1 MSFVGLH
8 IHSDYSLLD
17 GASQLQQLAERAVE
31 LGMPAIALTDHGV
44 MYGAIELIKV
54 CRNKNIKPI
63 IGNEMYVVNGDIEV
77 KVRGRRKYHQV
88 VLAKN
93 TQGYKNLVKLTTIS
107 HLKGMP
113 ERGIFAR
120 PCINK
125 ELLKQYSEGLI
136 VTSACLGGEVPQM
149 ILQNKLDTA
158 REVAKWYKEVF
169 GEDYYIE
176 IQDHGSQED
185 RMVNV
190 EIVKIAREFKI
201 QIIATNDSHYISCND
216 VEAHDALLC
225 INTNKL
231 IEEEKRM
238 RYSGTEYIKSAE
250 EMAQL
255 FRDHLDDETIK
266 EAIETTLEVA
276 NKVSRYELTGEA
288 RIPTIPIPPEHTA
301 DTYVEEISWLGLLER
316 LKARTRNE
324 LPPVYKQ
331 RLEYEL
337 KMIQQMGFS
346 EYFLVVWDYMKY
358 ARDNNIPVGPG
369 RGSAAGSLVAYVL
382 NITNIDP
389 VHHGLLFERFL
400 NPERK
405 SMPDIDSD
413 FCIERRDD
421 MIKYVTEKYGTDRV
435 AQIITFNRMTSKAVL
450 KDVARVLGIPYKKAD
465 EMAKMIPVSRG
476 KPEKLKV
483 MISNGTPAQEFKD
496 NYENTIC
503 INAETGTEVPVR
515 QWIDMAIR
523 IEGTNKTYGVHAAGV
538 VISSIPL
545 DEIVPLQ
552 KNNEG
557 AVITQYFME
566 DLEFLGL
573 LKMDFLGLKN
583 LTTLQ
588 KTVDYVKQT
597 QDITIDAEA
606 LPSDI
611 ERRAQET
618 FIRNHKLPGDV
629 AKTYQ
634 LLEKGDLEGIF
645 QLESSGMLDVVKK
658 IKPSSLDDI
667 SSILAL
673 YRPGPLDAGLIP
685 QFIDRKHGREVVKY
699 DHPLL
704 EPILK
709 ETYGTLCF
717 QEQIMRMAQDLAGYS
732 LGQADLLRRAMGKK
746 KADEMQK
753 QKETFIDGAT
763 KNGVTQRIAEELFG
777 QMLQFAEYCFN
788 KSHSMAYAYITYQTA
803 YLKANFPVEYMAAL
817 LTANRGDQE
826 KVQRYIANCLK
837 LKIDVEPPDINGSE
851 LTFTPLPMEMTK
863 AEKHKILFGISAVKN
878 VGEMAIE
885 TILVARKEGGNF
897 KSLAD
902 LCDRVNL
909 HSVNRRALE
918 ALIHCGA
925 FDKIAPNR
933 QQLVNDLEGVMK
945 WAQDRKKDRETGQ
958 GNLFDLLGG
967 NSFAKSANTYDS
979 APKSKTVKDFDTQEK
994 LRLEKELLGFYV
1006 SEHPLKFLLQSN
1018 QDPDVVT
1025 LAQLAE
1031 KKGKV
1036 SVIVMLNAIKL
1047 VVTKKGDA
1055 MAILQLE
1062 DLTHQIKAVVF
1073 PKSYEEVK
1081 QHITENAILQISGK
1095 IEKDGEEIQIIVDT
1109 AKPVEKPEVTEE
1121 IDNPLPETQN
1131 SWVAPSEIQNSWA
1144 APSETENSWAT
1155 QPEKQNS
1162 WANQPEI
1169 QNSWANQPVNF
1180 GRSTKPVEVTE
1191 MLIVKFTPPQVQD
1204 AKNLNSLKAILQE
1217 LSNRGEDASVSVG
1230 GIVVG
1235 EYCCQPLRIKRQL
1248 WVQDGEGAVS
1258 RLKSAGFDA
1267 WVFPLDSRG
1276 DAAIFREMRS
1286 QLKIYSWAN
1295 RLLDADVDR
1304 ISQYLSYLAKLNK
1317 RPPN

>member
-149 ILQNKLDTA
+149 ILQNKLDAA
-158 REVAKWYKEVF
+158 REVATWYKEVF

-176 IQDHGSQED
+176 IQDHGSPED

-190 EIVKIAREFKI
+190 EIVKIARELNIK
-201 QIIATNDSHYISCND
+201 IIATNDSHYISCND

-231 IEEEKRM
+231 IEEDKRM
-238 RYSGTEYIKSAE
+238 RYSGTEYLKSAM

-266 EAIETTLEVA
+266 EAIDTTLEVA
-276 NKVSRYELTGEA
+276 NKIKSYDIMGES
-288 RIPTIPIPPEHTA
+288 RIPNYPIPPEHTA
-301 DTYVEEISWLGLLER
+301 DTYVEEISWKGLLER
-316 LKARTRNE
+316 LRARSRNE
-324 LPPVYKQ
+324 IPAVYKE

-346 EYFLVVWDYMKY
+346 TYFLVVWDYMKY
-358 ARDNNIPVGPG
+358 ARDNHIPVGPG

-382 NITNIDP
+382 KITNIDP

-421 MIKYVTEKYGTDRV
+421 MIKYVTEKYGEERV

-465 EMAKMIPVSRG
+465 EMAKLIPVSRG

-483 MISNGTPAQEFKD
+483 MISGETPAQEFKD

-503 INAETGTEVPVR
+503 INEETGTEVPVR

-523 IEGTNKTYGVHAAGV
+523 IEGTNKTFGVHAAGV
-538 VISSIPL
+538 VISSDPL

-552 KNNEG
+552 KNNDG
-557 AVITQYFME
+557 AVITQYYME
-566 DLEFLGL
+566 DLEALGL

-588 KTVDYVKQT
+588 KTVDYIKQT
-597 QDITIDAEA
+597 QNLIVDPEM

-618 FIRNHKLPGDV
+618 FGRIKKLPDDV
-629 AKTYQ
+629 DKTYR
-634 LLEKGDLEGIF
+634 LLERGDLEGIF

-658 IKPSSLDDI
+658 LKPSCLDDI

-685 QFIDRKHGREVVKY
+685 QFIDCKHGKTVEY

-763 KNGVTQRIAEELFG
+763 KNGVSQRIAEKLFA

-803 YLKANFPVEYMAAL
+803 YLKANYPLEYMAAL

-826 KVQRYIANCLK
+826 KVQKYIANCLK
-837 LKIDVEPPDINGSE
+837 LGIDVDPPDVNSSE
-851 LTFTPLPMEMTK
+851 LTFTPLPKQMTGCAK
-863 AEKHKILFGISAVKN
+863 DKILFGVSAVKN
-878 VGEMAIE
+878 VGEGAIE
-885 TILVARKEGGNF
+885 NILAARQEGGKF

-918 ALIHCGA
+918 ALIQCGA
-925 FDKIAPNR
+925 FDKIDTNR
-933 QQLVNDLEGVMK
+933 NQLINDLEGVIK
-945 WAQDRKKDRETGQ
+945 WAQDRKRDRESGQ
-958 GNLFDLLGG
+958 GNLFDLLGT
-967 NSFAKSANTYDS
+967 SFGKSASTYDS
-979 APKSKTVKDFDTQEK
+979 APKSKPVKDLDKQDK

-1006 SEHPLKFLLQSN
+1006 SEHPLKFLLQVN
-1018 QDPDVVT
+1018 PDPDVVT
-1025 LAQLAE
+1025 LEQLAD

-1036 SVIVMLNAIKL
+1036 SVIVMLSAIKL

-1073 PKSYEEVK
+1073 PKAYEQVK
-1081 QHITENAILQISGK
+1081 PYIVENAILQISGK

-1109 AKPVEKPEVTEE
+1109 AKPVETVQVTEE
-1121 IDNPLPETQN
+1121 IERAEPEINN
-1131 SWVAPSEIQNSWA
+1131 SWPAE
-1144 APSETENSWAT
+1144 
-1155 QPEKQNS
+1155 
-1162 WANQPEI
+1162 
-1169 QNSWANQPVNF
+1169 PVNVV
-1180 GRSTKPVEVTE
+1180 RSTKPVEVLE
-1191 MLIVKFTPPQVQD
+1191 MVIVKLTPQQVQD
-1204 AKNLNSLKAILQE
+1204 GKKLNSLKAILQE
-1217 LSNRGEDASVSVG
+1217 LSNRGQDASVSVG

-1235 EYCCQPLRIKRQL
+1235 EYSCQPLRINPQL
-1248 WVQDGEGAVS
+1248 WVQDGEGTVS

-1267 WVFPLDSRG
+1267 WVFPLENRG
-1276 DAAIFREMRS
+1276 DAAVFREMRS
-1286 QLKIYSWAN
+1286 QLNVHSWAS
-1295 RLLDADVDR
+1295 RLLDTDTDR
-1304 ISQYLSYLAKLNK
+1304 IHQYLNYLAQLN
-1317 RPPN
+1317 RR

>member
-190 EIVKIAREFKI
+190 EIVKIARELKI

-316 LKARTRNE
+316 LKTRTRNE
-324 LPPVYKQ
+324 IPPVYRQ

-483 MISNGTPAQEFKD
+483 MISQGTPAQEFKD

-538 VISSIPL
+538 VISSVPL

-588 KTVDYVKQT
+588 KTVEYVKQT
-597 QDITIDAEA
+597 QDITIDAEG

-618 FIRNHKLPGDV
+618 FTRNNKLPGDV

-658 IKPSSLDDI
+658 IKPSCLDDI

-763 KNGVTQRIAEELFG
+763 KNGVAQRVAEELFG

-878 VGEMAIE
+878 VGEGAIE
-885 TILVARKEGGNF
+885 NILEARKSGGNF
-897 KSLAD
+897 KSLPD

-918 ALIHCGA
+918 ALIQCGA
-925 FDKIAPNR
+925 FDKIDNNR

-958 GNLFDLLGG
+958 GNLFDLLGDT
-967 NSFAKSANTYDS
+967 SFGKSANKYES
-979 APKSKTVKDFDTQEK
+979 APKSKTVKDFDKQEK

-1006 SEHPLKFLLQSN
+1006 SEHPLKNLLQMN

-1025 LAQLAE
+1025 LGQLAD

-1036 SVIVMLNAIKL
+1036 SVIVMINNIKL

-1109 AKPVEKPEVTEE
+1109 AKPVEAVEVVEEMEMVPPEIKTHW
-1121 IDNPLPETQN
+1121 LPE
-1131 SWVAPSEIQNSWA
+1131 
-1144 APSETENSWAT
+1144 
-1155 QPEKQNS
+1155 
-1162 WANQPEI
+1162 
-1169 QNSWANQPVNF
+1169 PVNIV
-1180 GRSTKPVEVTE
+1180 RSTKPVEILE
-1191 MLIVKFTPPQVQD
+1191 MVIVKFTPQQVQD
-1204 AKNLNSLKAILQE
+1204 AKRLNSLKAILQE

-1235 EYCCQPLRIKRQL
+1235 EYSCQPLRLNPQL
-1248 WVQDGEGAVS
+1248 WVQDGDGTVS

-1267 WVFPLDSRG
+1267 WVFPLNNRG
-1276 DAAIFREMRS
+1276 DAAVFREMRS
-1286 QLKIYSWAN
+1286 QLKLHSWAS

-1304 ISQYLSYLAKLNK
+1304 ISRYLNYLAQLNK

>member
-158 REVAKWYKEVF
+158 REVATWYKEVF

-176 IQDHGSQED
+176 IQDHGSPED
-185 RMVNV
+185 RIVNV
-190 EIVKIAREFKI
+190 EIVKIARELKI
-201 QIIATNDSHYISCND
+201 KIIATNDSHYISCND

-231 IEEEKRM
+231 IEEDKRM
-238 RYSGTEYIKSAE
+238 RYSGTEYLKSAD

-266 EAIETTLEVA
+266 EAIENTLEVA

-301 DTYVEEISWLGLLER
+301 DTYVEEISWQGLLER

-324 LPPVYKQ
+324 IPAVYKQ

-337 KMIQQMGFS
+337 KMLQQMGFS
-346 EYFLVVWDYMKY
+346 EYFLVVWDYIKY
-358 ARDNNIPVGPG
+358 ARDNDIPVGPG

-382 NITNIDP
+382 KITNIDP

-421 MIKYVTEKYGTDRV
+421 MIKYVTEKYGSDRV

-450 KDVARVLGIPYKKAD
+450 KDVGRVLGIPYKKAD
-465 EMAKMIPVSRG
+465 EMAKLIPVSRG

-483 MISNGTPAQEFKD
+483 MISEDTPAQEFKD

-503 INAETGTEVPVR
+503 INEETGTEVPVR

-538 VISSIPL
+538 VISSEPL
-545 DEIVPLQ
+545 DELVPLQ

-588 KTVDYVKQT
+588 KTVDYIKHT
-597 QDITIDAEA
+597 QNLIVDPEM

-618 FIRNHKLPGDV
+618 FTRIKKLPNDV
-629 AKTYQ
+629 DKTYR
-634 LLEKGDLEGIF
+634 LLERGDLEGIF

-658 IKPSSLDDI
+658 LKPSCLDDI

-685 QFIDRKHGREVVKY
+685 QFIDCKHGKTVEY

-763 KNGVTQRIAEELFG
+763 KNGVSQRIAEKLFA

-803 YLKANFPVEYMAAL
+803 YLKANYPLEYMAAL
-817 LTANRGDQE
+817 LTANRGDQD
-826 KVQRYIANCLK
+826 KVQKYIANCLK
-837 LKIDVEPPDINGSE
+837 LGIEVEPPDVNSSE
-851 LTFTPLPMEMTK
+851 LTFTPLPKLMTGSAK
-863 AEKHKILFGISAVKN
+863 DKILFGISAVKN
-878 VGEMAIE
+878 VGEAAIE
-885 TILVARKEGGNF
+885 NILAARQEGGKF

-918 ALIHCGA
+918 ALIQCGA
-925 FDKIAPNR
+925 FDKIENNR
-933 QQLVNDLEGVMK
+933 KQLVNDLEGVMK
-945 WAQDRKKDRETGQ
+945 WAQERKRDRESGQ
-958 GNLFDLLGG
+958 GNLFDLLGT
-967 NSFAKSANTYDS
+967 NSFGKSVNTYES
-979 APKSKTVKDFDTQEK
+979 APKSKLVQDYDKQEK

-1006 SEHPLKFLLQSN
+1006 SEHPLKFLMQVN
-1018 QDPDVVT
+1018 PDPDVVT
-1025 LAQLAE
+1025 LEQLAD

-1036 SVIVMLNAIKL
+1036 SVIVMLNAIKM

-1073 PKSYEEVK
+1073 PKAYEQVK
-1081 QHITENAILQISGK
+1081 PYIVENAILQISGK

-1109 AKPVEKPEVTEE
+1109 AKPVETVQVAEE
-1121 IDNPLPETQN
+1121 IERVQPETQN
-1131 SWVAPSEIQNSWA
+1131 SWATEPETQNSWA
-1144 APSETENSWAT
+1144 A
-1155 QPEKQNS
+1155 QPETQNS
-1162 WANQPEI
+1162 WA
-1169 QNSWANQPVNF
+1169 AQPVNIV
-1180 GRSTKPVEVTE
+1180 RSTKPVEVLE
-1191 MLIVKFTPPQVQD
+1191 MVIVKLTPQQVQD
-1204 AKNLNSLKAILQE
+1204 GKKLNSLKAILQE
-1217 LSNRGEDASVSVG
+1217 LSNRGEGASVSVG

-1235 EYCCQPLRIKRQL
+1235 EYSCQPVRINPQL
-1248 WVQDGEGAVS
+1248 WVQDGEGTVS

-1267 WVFPLDSRG
+1267 WVFPLGNRG
-1276 DAAIFREMRS
+1276 DAAVFREMRS
-1286 QLKIYSWAN
+1286 QLNVHSWAS
-1295 RLLDADVDR
+1295 RLLDTNTDR
-1304 ISQYLSYLAKLNK
+1304 LHKYVNYLAQLNR

>member
-113 ERGIFAR
+113 EKGIFAR

-149 ILQNKLDTA
+149 ILQGKLDAA
-158 REVAKWYKEVF
+158 RKVAKEYQEVF

-185 RMVNV
+185 RIVNV
-190 EIVKIAREFKI
+190 EIVKIARELNIK
-201 QIIATNDSHYISCND
+201 IIATNDSHYISCND

-231 IEEEKRM
+231 IEEDKRM
-238 RYSGTEYIKSAE
+238 RYSGTEYLKSAE

-266 EAIETTLEVA
+266 EAIANTLEVA

-324 LPPVYKQ
+324 IPPVYKQ

-337 KMIQQMGFS
+337 KMLQQMGFS
-346 EYFLVVWDYMKY
+346 EYFLVVWDYIKY

-382 NITNIDP
+382 KITNIDP

-421 MIKYVTEKYGTDRV
+421 MIKYVTEKYGSDRV

-465 EMAKMIPVSRG
+465 EMAKLIPVSRG

-483 MISNGTPAQEFKD
+483 MISADTPAQEFKE
-496 NYENTIC
+496 NYEKTIC
-503 INAETGTEVPVR
+503 INEETGTEVPVR

-538 VISSIPL
+538 VISSEPL

-588 KTVDYVKQT
+588 KTVDYIKHT
-597 QDITIDAEA
+597 QNQIVDPEM

-611 ERRAQET
+611 ERRAQEA
-618 FIRNHKLPGDV
+618 FARIKKLPNDV
-629 AKTYQ
+629 DKTYR
-634 LLEKGDLEGIF
+634 LLERGDLEGIF

-658 IKPSSLDDI
+658 LKPSCLDDI

-685 QFIDRKHGREVVKY
+685 QFIDCKHGKTVEY

-763 KNGVTQRIAEELFG
+763 KNGVSQRIADKLFA

-803 YLKANFPVEYMAAL
+803 YLKANYPLEYMAAL
-817 LTANRGDQE
+817 LTANRGDQD
-826 KVQRYIANCLK
+826 KVQKYIANCLK
-837 LKIDVEPPDINGSE
+837 LGIEVEPPDINSSE
-851 LTFTPLPMEMTK
+851 LTFTPLPKQRTGAAK
-863 AEKHKILFGISAVKN
+863 DKILFGISAVKN
-878 VGEMAIE
+878 VGEAAIE
-885 TILVARKEGGNF
+885 NILAARHEGGQF
-897 KSLAD
+897 KSLPD

-918 ALIHCGA
+918 ALIQCGA
-925 FDKIAPNR
+925 FDKIENNR
-933 QQLVNDLEGVMK
+933 KQLVNDLEGVMK
-945 WAQDRKKDRETGQ
+945 WAQERKRDRESGQ
-958 GNLFDLLGG
+958 GNLFDLLGA
-967 NSFAKSANTYDS
+967 NSFGKSVNTYES
-979 APKSKTVKDFDTQEK
+979 APKSKLVKDFDQQEK

-1006 SEHPLKFLLQSN
+1006 SEHPLKFLMQVN
-1018 QDPDVVT
+1018 EDPDVVT
-1025 LAQLAE
+1025 LEQLAD

-1036 SVIVMLNAIKL
+1036 SVIVMLSAIKM
-1047 VVTKKGDA
+1047 VVTKKGDS

-1062 DLTHQIKAVVF
+1062 DLTAQIKAVVF
-1073 PKSYEEVK
+1073 PKAYEQVK
-1081 QHITENAILQISGK
+1081 PYIVENAILHISGK

-1109 AKPVEKPEVTEE
+1109 AKPVETVQVEEE
-1121 IDNPLPETQN
+1121 I
-1131 SWVAPSEIQNSWA
+1131 
-1144 APSETENSWAT
+1144 EN
-1155 QPEKQNS
+1155 EE
-1162 WANQPEI
+1162 PEI
-1169 QNSWANQPVNF
+1169 NNDWPAEPVNTV
-1180 GRSTKPVEVTE
+1180 RSTKPVEVLE
-1191 MLIVKFTPPQVQD
+1191 MVIVKLTPQQVQD
-1204 AKNLNSLKAILQE
+1204 GKKLNSLKAILQE
-1217 LSNRGEDASVSVG
+1217 LSNRGEGASVSVG

-1235 EYCCQPLRIKRQL
+1235 EYSCQPLRINPQL
-1248 WVQDGEGAVS
+1248 WVQDGEGTVS

-1267 WVFPLDSRG
+1267 WVFPLHNRG
-1276 DAAIFREMRS
+1276 DAAVFREMRS
-1286 QLKIYSWAN
+1286 QLNVHSWAS
-1295 RLLDADVDR
+1295 RLLDTKTDR
-1304 ISQYLSYLAKLNK
+1304 LNKYVTYLAQLNR

>member
-190 EIVKIAREFKI
+190 EIVKIARELKI

-316 LKARTRNE
+316 LKTRTRNE
-324 LPPVYKQ
+324 LPSVYKQ

-503 INAETGTEVPVR
+503 INAETGTQVPVR

-538 VISSIPL
+538 VISSVPL

-597 QDITIDAEA
+597 QDITIDAEG

-763 KNGVTQRIAEELFG
+763 KNGVAQRVAEELFG

-851 LTFTPLPMEMTK
+851 LTFTPLPIEMTK

-878 VGEMAIE
+878 VGEGAIE
-885 TILVARKEGGNF
+885 NILEARKSGGNF
-897 KSLAD
+897 KSLPD

-918 ALIHCGA
+918 ALIQCGA
-925 FDKIAPNR
+925 FDKIDNNR
-933 QQLVNDLEGVMK
+933 QQLVNDLEGVIK

-958 GNLFDLLGG
+958 GNLFDLLGDT
-967 NSFAKSANTYDS
+967 SFGKSVNKYES
-979 APKSKTVKDFDTQEK
+979 APKSKTVKDFDKQEK

-1006 SEHPLKFLLQSN
+1006 SEHPLKNLLQIN

-1025 LAQLAE
+1025 LAQLAD

-1036 SVIVMLNAIKL
+1036 SVIVMINSIKL

-1109 AKPVEKPEVTEE
+1109 AKPVEAVEVVEE
-1121 IDNPLPETQN
+1121 MEMVP
-1131 SWVAPSEIQNSWA
+1131 
-1144 APSETENSWAT
+1144 
-1155 QPEKQNS
+1155 
-1162 WANQPEI
+1162 PEI
-1169 QNSWANQPVNF
+1169 KTHWVPVPIDIV
-1180 GRSTKPVEVTE
+1180 RSTKPVEILE
-1191 MLIVKFTPPQVQD
+1191 MVIVKFTPQQVQD
-1204 AKNLNSLKAILQE
+1204 AERLNSLKAILQE

-1235 EYCCQPLRIKRQL
+1235 EYSCQPLRINPQL
-1248 WVQDGEGAVS
+1248 WVQDGAGTVS

-1267 WVFPLDSRG
+1267 GVFPLNNRG
-1276 DAAIFREMRS
+1276 DAAVFREMRS
-1286 QLKIYSWAN
+1286 QLKLHSWAS
-1295 RLLDADVDR
+1295 RLVDADVDR
-1304 ISQYLSYLAKLNK
+1304 ISQYLNYLAQLNK
-1317 RPPN
+1317 R

>member
-238 RYSGTEYIKSAE
+238 RYSGTEYLKSAD

-255 FRDHLDDETIK
+255 FRDHLDNETIK

-316 LKARTRNE
+316 LKSRTRNE
-324 LPPVYKQ
+324 IPPVYKQ

-346 EYFLVVWDYMKY
+346 EYFLVVWDYIKY

-421 MIKYVTEKYGTDRV
+421 MIKYVTDKYGTDRV

-483 MISNGTPAQEFKD
+483 MISDATPAPEFKE

-503 INAETGTEVPVR
+503 INAETGTKVPVS

-538 VISSIPL
+538 VISSVPL

-588 KTVDYVKQT
+588 KTVEYVKQT
-597 QDITIDAEA
+597 QDITIDAEG

-618 FIRNHKLPGDV
+618 FVRNHKLPGDV

-763 KNGVTQRIAEELFG
+763 KNGVAQRVAEELFG

-863 AEKHKILFGISAVKN
+863 VEKHKILFGISAVKN
-878 VGEMAIE
+878 VGEGAIE
-885 TILVARKEGGNF
+885 NILEARKEGGNF
-897 KSLAD
+897 KSLPD

-918 ALIHCGA
+918 ALIQCGA
-925 FDKIAPNR
+925 FDKIDNNR
-933 QQLVNDLEGVMK
+933 QQLVNDLEGVIK

-958 GNLFDLLGG
+958 GNLFDLLGDT
-967 NSFAKSANTYDS
+967 SFGKTANKYES
-979 APKSKTVKDFDTQEK
+979 APKSKLVKNYDTQEK

-1006 SEHPLKFLLQSN
+1006 SEHPLKNLLQMN

-1025 LAQLAE
+1025 LAQLAD

-1036 SVIVMLNAIKL
+1036 SVIVMINNIKL

-1073 PKSYEEVK
+1073 PKSYEQVK

-1095 IEKDGEEIQIIVDT
+1095 IEKDGEEIQIIVDD
-1109 AKPVEKPEVTEE
+1109 AKPVEVVEVVEE
-1121 IDNPLPETQN
+1121 MEMVP
-1131 SWVAPSEIQNSWA
+1131 
-1144 APSETENSWAT
+1144 
-1155 QPEKQNS
+1155 
-1162 WANQPEI
+1162 PEI
-1169 QNSWANQPVNF
+1169 KTHWVPVPINIV
-1180 GRSTKPVEVTE
+1180 RSTKPVEVLE
-1191 MLIVKFTPPQVQD
+1191 MVIVKLTSQQIKD
-1204 AKNLNSLKAILQE
+1204 TKSLNSLKAILQE
-1217 LSNRGEDASVSVG
+1217 LSNRGGDDSVSVA

-1235 EYCCQPLRIKRQL
+1235 EYSCQPLRISSQL
-1248 WVQDGEGAVS
+1248 WVQDGAETVS

-1267 WVFPLDSRG
+1267 RIFPLNNHG
-1276 DAAIFREMRS
+1276 DAVIFREMRE
-1286 QLKIYSWAN
+1286 QLNLHSWAN
-1295 RLLDADVDR
+1295 CLLDTDRDR
-1304 ISQYLSYLAKLNK
+1304 ISSYLKYLTQSSQTIA
-1317 RPPN
+1317 PPF

>member
-125 ELLKQYSEGLI
+125 ELLKEYSEGLI

-190 EIVKIAREFKI
+190 EIVKIARELNIK
-201 QIIATNDSHYISCND
+201 IIATNDSHYISCND

-316 LKARTRNE
+316 LKTRTRNE
-324 LPPVYKQ
+324 LPSVYKQ

-503 INAETGTEVPVR
+503 INAETGTQVPVR

-538 VISSIPL
+538 VISSVPL

-597 QDITIDAEA
+597 QDITIDAEG

-763 KNGVTQRIAEELFG
+763 KNGVAQRVAEELFG

-851 LTFTPLPMEMTK
+851 LTFTPLPIEMTK

-878 VGEMAIE
+878 VGEGAIE
-885 TILVARKEGGNF
+885 NILEARKEGGDF
-897 KSLAD
+897 KSLPD

-918 ALIHCGA
+918 ALIQCGA
-925 FDKIAPNR
+925 FDKIDNNR
-933 QQLVNDLEGVMK
+933 QQLVNDLEGVIK

-958 GNLFDLLGG
+958 GNLFDLLGDT
-967 NSFAKSANTYDS
+967 SFGKSVNKYES
-979 APKSKTVKDFDTQEK
+979 APKSKTVKDFDKQEK

-1006 SEHPLKFLLQSN
+1006 SEHPLKNLLQIN

-1025 LAQLAE
+1025 LAQLAD

-1036 SVIVMLNAIKL
+1036 SVIVMINSIKL

-1109 AKPVEKPEVTEE
+1109 AKPVEVVEVVEE
-1121 IDNPLPETQN
+1121 MEMVP
-1131 SWVAPSEIQNSWA
+1131 
-1144 APSETENSWAT
+1144 
-1155 QPEKQNS
+1155 
-1162 WANQPEI
+1162 PEI
-1169 QNSWANQPVNF
+1169 KTHWVPIPIDIV
-1180 GRSTKPVEVTE
+1180 RSTKPVEVLE
-1191 MLIVKFTPPQVQD
+1191 MVIVKFTPQQVQD
-1204 AKNLNSLKAILQE
+1204 AERLNSLKAILQE

-1235 EYCCQPLRIKRQL
+1235 EYSCQPLRINPQL
-1248 WVQDGEGAVS
+1248 WVQDGAGTVS

-1267 WVFPLDSRG
+1267 GVFPLNNRG
-1276 DAAIFREMRS
+1276 DAAVFREMRS
-1286 QLKIYSWAN
+1286 QLKLHSWAS
-1295 RLLDADVDR
+1295 RLVDADVDR
-1304 ISQYLSYLAKLNK
+1304 ISQYLNYLAQLNK
-1317 RPPN
+1317 R